1 VASVERA
8 LSRLLRLAEAR
19 RSASTAESTRGRLDR
34 AAYAALAR
42 LEEMPATRLT
52 ELAAMMSVDL
62 STASRQVRGLEARGF
77 VVRID
82 DPDDQ
87 RTAWLELTEAGQEAL
102 TAERALRVARIAS
115 HLANWKERDV
125 AELARL
131 LGQLVTSFS
140 EPSGVPAEASLEF
153 AGGLAR

>member
-1 VASVERA
+1 
-8 LSRLLRLAEAR
+8 LLRLAEAR
-19 RSASTAESTRGRLDR
+19 RSSNAVESTRGRLDR

-77 VVRID
+77 LVRIE

-87 RTAWLELTEAGQEAL
+87 RTAWLELTETGQEAL

-115 HLANWKERDV
+115 HLANWQDHDV

-140 EPSGVPAEASLEF
+140 EPSSASGSPPLEF